1 MESSRC
7 ALCVG
12 HPGHELKV
20 FDWMRKN
27 TPLVEVIT
35 DGSGPNRASRFA
47 STRNLIEGAGGRLGK
62 LQGAFSDRRFYE
74 MVGEGDPA
82 PFITLARGFARSWEE
97 AEIDTVAGDM
107 VEGFSVTHD
116 LCRAMINAAV
126 EKLRRRG
133 RSLRNLAFALESM
146 PTPGQVPGEIV
157 LRLND
162 EEFAAKHA
170 AAHLWYPELAGEVDR
185 LIRQYGEDAFRTE
198 ILTPVEPG
206 PAAITW
212 DSPEPPFYETYGRKQ
227 VAAGHSNRL
236 LTHADHVKPLATALW
251 DWAISDN
258 D

>member
-1 MESSRC
+1 MEISRC
-7 ALCVG
+7 ALCIG
-12 HPGHELKV
+12 HPGHELRV

-27 TPLVEVIT
+27 TPLVDVIT
-35 DGSGPNRASRFA
+35 DGSGPNRESRFA

-62 LQGAFSDRRFYE
+62 LQGAYSDRRFYE
-74 MVGEGDPA
+74 MVSEGNPA
-82 PFITLARGFARSWEE
+82 PFVALARGFASSWEE
-97 AEIDTVAGDM
+97 ADIDTVAGDM
-107 VEGFSVTHD
+107 VEGFSITHD

-146 PTPGQVPGEIV
+146 PAPSQIPGEVV

-185 LIRQYGEDAFRTE
+185 LISQYGEDAFRTE
-198 ILTPVEPG
+198 ILTPVDPG
-206 PAAITW
+206 PAATIW
-212 DSPEPPFYETYGRKQ
+212 DSAEPPFYETYGRKQ
-227 VAAGHSNRL
+227 VAAGHYKQI
-236 LTHADHVKPLATALW
+236 LTHEANLKPLAIALW
-251 DWAISDN
+251 EWAISDA